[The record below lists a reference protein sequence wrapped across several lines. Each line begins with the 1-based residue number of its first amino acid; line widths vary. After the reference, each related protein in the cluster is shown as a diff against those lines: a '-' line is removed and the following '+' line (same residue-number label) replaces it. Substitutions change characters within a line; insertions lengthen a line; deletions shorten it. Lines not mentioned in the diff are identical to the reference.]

1 MARRELTGPQ
11 KFVVGG
17 LVALA
22 VVLVTLIIIGRTVEP
37 RPVAAPAPAA
47 ITWRAIRSEARTELP
62 DVHVAIIPPKLPAD
76 EVDRQARARCAGR
89 QLCKVIG
96 WVDGTKAA
104 TAFPMTEREFLAQSY
119 AYDLNRQSGLDRG
132 LFDCRIWK
140 VGASRCMAS
149 ADD

>member
-22 VVLVTLIIIGRTVEP
+22 VVLATLIIIGRTVEP
-37 RPVAAPAPAA
+37 KAAPAAAPAV
-47 ITWRAIRSEARTELP
+47 ITWRAIRSEAGVALP
-62 DVHVAIIPPKLPAD
+62 DVHVAVIPEKLPAD
-76 EVDRQARARCAGR
+76 EVDRQARAMCAGR
-89 QLCKVIG
+89 QLCKVVG

-140 VGASRCMAS
+140 VAASRCMAS
-149 ADD
+149 ADE